1 MPYWRNAW
9 NKFDFLLVCTSL
21 FDMICAYAL
30 SPSVAKA
37 FGVNKILRLLRISR
51 MFKLVKGI
59 KVRRS
64 RLQGLIHLHT

>member
-1 MPYWRNAW
+1 
-9 NKFDFLLVCTSL
+9 
-21 FDMICAYAL
+21 MICAYAL

-64 RLQGLIHLHT
+64 RLEQGLMHMHT